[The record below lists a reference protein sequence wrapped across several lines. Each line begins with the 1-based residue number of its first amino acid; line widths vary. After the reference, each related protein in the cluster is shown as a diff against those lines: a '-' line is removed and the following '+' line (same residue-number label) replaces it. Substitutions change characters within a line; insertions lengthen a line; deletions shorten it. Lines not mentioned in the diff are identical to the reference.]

1 MKETM
6 IKYLQKLTYL
16 VPEDFFK
23 LDLTKNELV
32 LLIYVFN
39 QKDLPFN
46 PEVIGKSLSLNNV
59 DVLKVIDSLQTKNLI
74 SLTVKNKK
82 EYIEINGLVDKLIEM
97 NKVENHQNL
106 YQVFEQEFGRCL
118 SPIEYEIINSW
129 LNDKVNED
137 LITAALK
144 EATFN
149 GVKNLRYIDKILYDW
164 KQKGYQKVTD
174 IKQKAVIPKEE
185 LFDYN
190 WLDE

>member
-1 MKETM
+1 MNETM
-6 IKYLQKLTYL
+6 NKYIQKQNYI
-16 VPEDFFK
+16 VPEDFFS
-23 LDLTKNELV
+23 LDLTKQELV
-32 LLIYVFN
+32 LLIYFFN
-39 QKDLPFN
+39 QKDLIFN
-46 PEVIGKSLSLNNV
+46 PVLIGQTLSINNV
-59 DVLKVIDSLQTKNLI
+59 EVLKIVDSLQTKKLINLV
-74 SLTVKNKK
+74 VKNKK
-82 EYIEINGLVDKLIEM
+82 EYLELNGLIDKLIEI
-97 NKVENHQNL
+97 NTVTNHQNL
-106 YQVFEQEFGRCL
+106 YQVFEQEFGRIL

-164 KQKGYQKVTD
+164 KQKGYQKVND